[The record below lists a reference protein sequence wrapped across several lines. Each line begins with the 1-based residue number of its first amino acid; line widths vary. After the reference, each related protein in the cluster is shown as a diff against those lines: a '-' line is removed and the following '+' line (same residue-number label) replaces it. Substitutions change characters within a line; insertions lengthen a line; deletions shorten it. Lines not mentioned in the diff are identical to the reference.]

1 MYVCVCV
8 LIFIV
13 YFVCVFSDGAA
24 AAAND
29 PVAARQG
36 SNWTWRD
43 LIPVIK
49 VDISTVRHY
58 FYHHLFSISFL
69 TYSCKRPAKPSD
81 EFSDS
86 S

>member
-1 MYVCVCV
+1 MISYI

-49 VDISTVRHY
+49 VDISTVRH
-58 FYHHLFSISFL
+58 LFL
-69 TYSCKRPAKPSD
+69 TPIIFDIYCRTRNSRVSQV
-81 EFSDS
+81 
-86 S
+86 